1 MDRFLKIPNFKT
13 CCLAFD
19 KWMIDNFNIN
29 IETISDIDRDK
40 QLFEVMK
47 QVKDEYINDNGIDI
61 KTLNNIS
68 LNKLQDIYLEHLN
81 MKNKPATN
89 KPNTS
94 QLQRDASLYGQR
106 QNNALSIPM
115 PTNTTNKDFVDVNKQ
130 FDLLMAARRPD
141 EPPPPQELP
150 QKSFKESAI
159 PEDAFEKM
167 VSLARD
173 EYMKTNIELQLPLIP
188 DNPQSLHTTP
198 MDYRREDTTQIFAPM
213 DNHEPV
219 IQRPQNAN
227 IQQYVPQQQPDQT
240 NRITSYKY
248 ITINGFDRDWRNQT
262 GRYNFGINVDD
273 FSCKYKNINLIKF
286 TQLIVPCEIFEYRS
300 LINQPVQKYGNGKH
314 ELAYPYLLLKIDE
327 ISDVCD
333 GLNKNVQQ
341 SFCKFV
347 YVKSFR
353 CPNGRGYVNLEPT
366 QNESKLCEQQNIS
379 SLQKLTFSL
388 MKPNGTLYSNALDDY
403 CVSKCDYQCYNSM
416 YLQIVLNKFFDK
428 NEFFIGDTILISG
441 FSIYRPAS
449 ATNDL
454 HDYDFKNMENFINRP
469 EGHDVVQLGDANT
482 NGYYKSFYILAPGT
496 LNQNIGK
503 LTINKSWVDALKEYN
518 LLVPPPG
525 LATANGKLLNMSL
538 QVVISMTIGTNVG
551 SVTNNIPV

>member
-29 IETISDIDRDK
+29 IESISDIDRDK

-47 QVKDEYINDNGIDI
+47 QVKDEYINEEIDV

-81 MKNKPATN
+81 LKNKPV

-94 QLQRDASLYGQR
+94 QLQRDTSLYGQR
-106 QNNALSIPM
+106 QNNAMSIPM
-115 PTNTTNKDFVDVNKQ
+115 PTNTTNKDFTDVNKQ
-130 FDLLMAARRPD
+130 FDLLMAARRP
-141 EPPPPQELP
+141 EESPPPQEL
-150 QKSFKESAI
+150 SHTTIKEKPI

-173 EYMKTNIELQLPLIP
+173 EYMKTNIEMQLPLIP
-188 DNPQSLHTTP
+188 ENPQSIHVTP
-198 MDYRREDTTQIFAPM
+198 IDYRREDTTQVFSPI

-219 IQRPQNAN
+219 IQKPVNAN
-227 IQQYVPQQQPDQT
+227 IQQYVPQQDLS

-248 ITINGFDRDWRNQT
+248 ITINGFDRDWKNQS
-262 GRYNFGINVDD
+262 GRYNFGINMDD
-273 FSCKYKNINLIKF
+273 LFYKYKNINFIKF
-286 TQLIVPCEIFEYRS
+286 TQIIVPCEIFEYRS
-300 LINQPVQKYGNGKH
+300 LINQPVQQYKKH

-341 SFCKFV
+341 SFGKFV
-347 YVKSFR
+347 FVKSFR
-353 CPNGRGYVNLEPT
+353 CPNGRGYVNLEPA
-366 QNESKLCEQQNIS
+366 QNESKNCENQNIS
-379 SLQKLTFSL
+379 SLQKLTFSI

-403 CVSKCDYQCYNSM
+403 YVYKCDYQCYNSM
-416 YLQIVLNKFFDK
+416 YLQIILNKFFDK

-454 HDYDFKNMENFINRP
+454 HDYDFKNMENFLNRP
-469 EGHDVVQLGDANT
+469 EGHDIVQLGDANT
-482 NGYYKSFYILAPGT
+482 NGYYKSFYILAPGI
-496 LNQNIGK
+496 LNQTIGK

-518 LLVPPPG
+518 LLVTPN
-525 LATANGKLLNMSL
+525 ATTNGKLLNMSL
-538 QVVISMTIGTNVG
+538 QVVISLTIGTNVG
-551 SVTNNIPV
+551 SVTHNIPI